1 MLAAFA
7 SHTDA
12 DHPLDALV
20 VGEFPDPVER
30 EGWTTVTVRA
40 ASINHHD
47 LWALRGTA
55 LSPDR
60 CPMVL
65 GTDAAGVT
73 PDGQEVVVHG
83 VVGNPDPGRGDETL
97 DPGRTMLSELH
108 QGTLA
113 QYVSVPTR
121 NLIPKPADLSFEAA
135 SCLPTAWLTAYRML
149 FNRGRVTPGQ
159 TVLIQGAAGGVA
171 TAATALARAAGAR
184 VWVTS
189 RDEAKRAYALENG
202 AHAVFESGAR
212 LPERVDTV
220 IESVGQATWDHSLK
234 SVRPGGIIVVSGAT
248 SGAAAMTDLR
258 RIFFLQVS
266 VVGSTM
272 GTISEFGDLLT
283 FLDNTGL
290 RPKVAQTFPL
300 SEAREA
306 LALMESGDVFGK
318 LVLVP

>member
-1 MLAAFA
+1 
-7 SHTDA
+7 
-12 DHPLDALV
+12 
-20 VGEFPDPVER
+20 
-30 EGWTTVTVRA
+30 
-40 ASINHHD
+40 
-47 LWALRGTA
+47 
-55 LSPDR
+55 
-60 CPMVL
+60 
-65 GTDAAGVT
+65 
-73 PDGQEVVVHG
+73 
-83 VVGNPDPGRGDETL
+83 
-97 DPGRTMLSELH
+97 
-108 QGTLA
+108 
-113 QYVSVPTR
+113 
-121 NLIPKPADLSFEAA
+121 
-135 SCLPTAWLTAYRML
+135 
-149 FNRGRVTPGQ
+149 
-159 TVLIQGAAGGVA
+159 
-171 TAATALARAAGAR
+171 

-272 GTISEFGDLLT
+272 GTISEFRDLIT
-283 FLDNTGL
+283 FLDSTGL
-290 RPKVAQTFPL
+290 RPKVAQAFPL